1 MFICVYVHM
10 YICMWLAILEQ
21 TSGLHRLQASGE
33 TVQVEMLRPE
43 HDVVVAP
50 DCVVQ
55 PGLGLG

>member
-1 MFICVYVHM
+1 MC
-10 YICMWLAILEQ
+10 ICMWLAILEQ
-21 TSGLHRLQASGE
+21 TSGLHRLQARGE